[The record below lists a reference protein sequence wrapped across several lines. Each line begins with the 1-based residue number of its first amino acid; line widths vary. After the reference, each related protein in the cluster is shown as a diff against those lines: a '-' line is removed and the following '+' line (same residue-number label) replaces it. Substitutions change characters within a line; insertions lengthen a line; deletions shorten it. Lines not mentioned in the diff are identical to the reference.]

1 MTMVDPGRFPNI
13 VGALREA
20 GLDPTTQRVPVAPA
34 AHYVMGGI
42 VTDLDGRTSVERLY
56 AVGECA
62 CTGLHGANRLAS
74 NSLSECFV
82 FGRRA
87 ALAGLDDA
95 GARRPATRST
105 PRSTPP
111 TPRDPR
117 RRLAPG
123 RPGARRAATRR
134 ARATT
139 RTRSP
144 ASSPPPRS
152 PARRPA
158 APTAAPSSP
167 TSTRARRA
175 ATRSSTPTPRPR
187 ASRHGRTP
195 DRLGRRP
202 DDEHDGLVRRVQ
214 RARGPRRARG
224 PARVPRRPAGAPG
237 ADRPRERR
245 RSRSPSSSAGWPRHS
260 ASTRDGLAQR
270 LTADVQARR
279 RDARRRHALPRRRH
293 PHRARLELVGAR
305 RLRRDLRRAFDVV
318 VLSQE
323 LGIRK
328 PDAADLHDRAR
339 TRSDCPPSAAC
350 SSMTWAET
358 SSPPKRSE

>member
-20 GLDPTTQRVPVAPA
+20 GLDPITRRVPVAPA

-87 ALAGLDDA
+87 ALAGLDDPE
-95 GARRPATRST
+95 PATGEAIDAAIA
-105 PRSTPP
+105 PP
-111 TPRDPR
+111 TPETRAAVW
-117 RRLAPG
+117 RLAGLERDAP
-123 RPGARRAATRR
+123 A
-134 ARATT
+134 ARASCTRT

-144 ASSPPPRS
+144 ASSPPPPS
-152 PARRPA
+152 PARRRA

-167 TSTRARRA
+167 TSTRRSTS
-175 ATRSSTPTPRPR
+175 ATRCSTPTPRPR

-202 DDEHDGLVRRVQ
+202 DDEHDGLVRRLQ
-214 RARGPRRARG
+214 RPRGPRRARRPHTPSATSPT
-224 PARVPRRPAGAPG
+224 PASALIDLESGDDRRC
-237 ADRPRERR
+237 R
-245 RSRSPSSSAGWPRHS
+245 SSSAGWPRRS
-260 ASTRDGLAQR
+260 ASTRTNLAQ
-270 LTADVQARR
+270 APDRR
-279 RDARRRHALPRRRH
+279 RASPTTRCSTRSPATTTPASAPRWSRTPGRAPTTTPTCDAL
-293 PHRARLELVGAR
+293 
-305 RLRRDLRRAFDVV
+305 FDVV

-328 PDAADLHDRAR
+328 PDAADLHDRAGAPR
-339 TRSDCPPSAAC
+339 TPRRAL
-350 SSMTWAET
+350 
-358 SSPPKRSE
+358 RVRR